1 MAWGLAPPGLRS
13 WPRSTSNQRIVNW
26 PSYALITEL
35 ICSHTEA
42 AYYMRVRG
50 GVDLQYF
57 GDATRF

>member
-42 AYYMRVRG
+42 AYYMRSI
-50 GVDLQYF
+50 L
-57 GDATRF
+57 